1 MYKTRERKC
10 MAGKGRC
17 KGRQEEVK
25 EMKLEEKMGKVSLKR
40 EEGQRIRWVQ
50 RERKGVWKNKR
61 VISRK
66 RTRRQ

>member
-1 MYKTRERKC
+1 MRERKC

-25 EMKLEEKMGKVSLKR
+25 EIKLEEKMGKMSLKR

-50 RERKGVWKNKR
+50 RESKGGER
-61 VISRK
+61 VEEK
-66 RTRRQ
+66 QEGDK